1 MTTSPKTPAARTVA
15 AGDDSGECAGSP
27 AIPPPSSP
35 WPTAAAP
42 AAGRSTGLGSLLVRA
57 AADFPEHGLRYCT
70 AEHPSEHTLQT
81 YPELLAESLRLLGA
95 LRAEGV
101 RPGRVVALLLERPEE
116 FVPALW
122 ACLLGGITACPLV
135 PLRNDPQRW
144 AAQLSHVDTLLGG
157 PLVLTDRRT
166 REELPAVEGLAVTTV
181 EELTAAAVPDAPE
194 APPAAG
200 DPDDV
205 ALLVLTSG
213 STGAAK
219 AVRLTHRNLLASMA
233 AKARTQSLT
242 AADVTLNWI
251 SYDHVAA
258 LLEAHLLPLSVGA
271 VQVQVPPEAVLA
283 DPVRFL
289 RLIDAHR
296 VTMTFTPNFL
306 LGLINKAL
314 DRQPSPPALDLSCLR
329 HIVSGGEANPVA
341 TGLAFLDRLAPLG
354 LCRGALWPAFGMTE
368 TCAGSIYNREFP
380 GTDRGSEFA
389 AVGRP
394 VDGLRIR
401 ITAGDDTP
409 LADGETG
416 EVQLTGPMITD
427 GYWNDKEAT
436 QAAFTADGWFRTGDL
451 GRLDGGRLT
460 LVGRSKDSIIV
471 NGVNYYSHDL
481 ESVLDGLEG
490 IARSYVAAFPTRPPG
505 SDTEHLAVAFAVTPD
520 VAGDEAALHRLL
532 IAVRNTAVLH
542 WGFRP
547 AVLLPLPEDAF
558 PKTSLGK
565 IQRSLMR
572 RRLESGD
579 YAGHLAAVQE
589 LVIRQLGG
597 YTAPEGET
605 ERTLTELYG
614 DLVEE
619 DPATISATAGFFDL
633 GGTSLDILRLK
644 RLIAERFPGVELPVL
659 AILTSPSVRALAAR
673 IDAGQGGG
681 PAPYDPVVPLQT
693 TGEGTPLFCVH
704 PGVGEVLVFV
714 NLAKYFAH
722 ERPFYALRARGFNPG
737 EKPFGTF
744 DEMARTYADAIRARQ
759 PHGPYAL
766 AGYSFGAAVAFE
778 VAKLLEAD
786 GERVDFLGSFNLPP
800 HIKYRMDELD
810 FVETAVNLAMFLD
823 LVPEQRAATLPAEL
837 RPLGRREQLA
847 RLIDLADPDRLA
859 ELDLDLAR
867 FTAWAELADGLT
879 DLGRSYR
886 PAGSVARM
894 SVFHAVPLRGTRQD
908 WLDKELSRWADFTR
922 EEPRYID
929 VPGEHY
935 TLMGPRHVAVFQSL
949 LRAELDRALTDRA
962 QDRAHDRTQDRAHD
976 RAQDGAHD

>member
-1 MTTSPKTPAARTVA
+1 MTSRRTSEE
-15 AGDDSGECAGSP
+15 G
-27 AIPPPSSP
+27 
-35 WPTAAAP
+35 
-42 AAGRSTGLGSLLVRA
+42 TGLGSLLVRA
-57 AADFPEHGLRYCT
+57 AAEFPGHGVRYCSGERP
-70 AEHPSEHTLQT
+70 AEYTLQT
-81 YPELLAESLRLLGA
+81 YPELLAEALRLLDA
-95 LRAEGV
+95 LRADGV
-101 RPGRVVALLLERPEE
+101 GPDRVVALLLERSED
-116 FVPALW
+116 FVPAFW
-122 ACLLGGITACPLV
+122 ACLLGGITVCPLV

-144 AAQLSHVDTLLGG
+144 AAQLTHINTLLGG
-157 PLVLTDRRT
+157 PLVVTDRRI
-166 REELPAVEGLAVTTV
+166 REELPAVDGLAVTTV
-181 EELTAAAVPDAPE
+181 ADLAPDADSAVAVPATG
-194 APPAAG
+194 A
-200 DPDDV
+200 PDDV

-213 STGAAK
+213 STGTAK
-219 AVRLTHRNLLASMA
+219 AVRLTHGNLLASMA
-233 AKARTQSLT
+233 AKARAQSL
-242 AADVTLNWI
+242 AADDVTLNWI

-271 VQVQVPPEAVLA
+271 AQVQVPSEAVLA
-283 DPVRFL
+283 DPMRFIE
-289 RLIDAHR
+289 LIDAHR

-306 LGLINKAL
+306 LGLISKAL
-314 DRQPSPPALDLSCLR
+314 DRLPSPPSLDLSCLR

-341 TGLAFLDRLAPLG
+341 TGTGFLDRLAPLG
-354 LCRGALWPAFGMTE
+354 LRRDALWPAFGMTE

-380 GTDRGSEFA
+380 DGDQGSEFA

-401 ITAGDDTP
+401 ITAGDDAP
-409 LADGETG
+409 LTDGEVG

-451 GRLDGGRLT
+451 GRLDTGRLT

-481 ESVLDGLEG
+481 ESVLDGLDG
-490 IARSYVAAFPTRPPG
+490 IAKSYVAAFPTRPQG
-505 SDTEHLAVAFAVTPD
+505 SDTEQLAVAFAVAPD
-520 VAGDEAALHRLL
+520 LAGDEAALHRLL
-532 IAVRNTAVLH
+532 IAIRNSAVLH

-547 AVLLPLPEDAF
+547 AVLLPLPQDAF

-579 YAGHLAAVQE
+579 YAGRLEAVRE
-589 LVIRQLGG
+589 LVTRQLGG
-597 YTAPEGET
+597 YTAPVGDT
-605 ERTLTELYG
+605 EQTLTELYG
-614 DLVEE
+614 ELVEE
-619 DPATISATAGFFDL
+619 PPSTISATAGFFDL

-644 RLIAERFPGVELPVL
+644 RLISERFPGVELPVL
-659 AILTSPSVRALAAR
+659 AILTSPSVRALAAL
-673 IDAGQGGG
+673 IDAGRGER
-681 PAPYDPVVPLQT
+681 PVPYDPVVALQT
-693 TGEGTPLFCVH
+693 SGDKTPLFCVH

-737 EKPFGTF
+737 EKPFDTF
-744 DEMARTYADAIRARQ
+744 EEMARTYADAIRSRQ
-759 PHGPYAL
+759 PHGPYAI

-786 GERVDFLGSFNLPP
+786 GDRVDFLGSFNLPP

-823 LVPEQRAATLPAEL
+823 LISKQQATTLPAEL
-837 RPLGRREQLA
+837 RPLSRQEQLS
-847 RLIDLADPDRLA
+847 RLIDLAPPDRLA
-859 ELDLDLAR
+859 ELDLDLER

-879 DLGRSYR
+879 DLGRTYR
-886 PAGSVARM
+886 PTGSVAGM
-894 SVFHAVPLRGTRQD
+894 SVFYAVPLRGSKQD
-908 WLDKELSRWADFTR
+908 WLNNELKRWEDFTR

-949 LRAELDRALTDRA
+949 LRTELARALSD
-962 QDRAHDRTQDRAHD
+962 
-976 RAQDGAHD
+976 